1 MTKITVFK
9 EARELQEHD
18 LFIVTKDSVEGRDK
32 AILSLVQVSH
42 DPPAKTI
49 MESDIR
55 HILKNHYEEM
65 PENLLY
71 GIHKLV
77 DDWFHE
83 KEVNEG
89 LDAFDR
95 RDK

>member
-1 MTKITVFK
+1 MQITIFK
-9 EARELQEHD
+9 EARELQEND

-32 AILSLVQVSH
+32 AILKLVAKYN
-42 DPPAKTI
+42 DPPKKSI

-55 HILKNHYEEM
+55 HILQNHYEEM
-65 PENLLY
+65 PVHLLH
-71 GIHKLV
+71 GIHRLV

-89 LDAFDR
+89 LDAFDK